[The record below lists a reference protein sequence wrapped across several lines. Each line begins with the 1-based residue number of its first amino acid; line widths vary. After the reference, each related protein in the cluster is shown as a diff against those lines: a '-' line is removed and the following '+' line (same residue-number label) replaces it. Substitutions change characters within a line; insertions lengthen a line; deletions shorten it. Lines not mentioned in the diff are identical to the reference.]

1 MINEDKVCFQGQ
13 MMKRI
18 CDFLSIALFTGSLL
32 VAAPVVFPICAAAA
46 ESVGR
51 EGEVVPFFSVKDV
64 EGEQFDLRL
73 RARQNTV
80 VLFFWSSYRTMSI
93 REMNFLND
101 MGRFYNLYG
110 LEIAAVEGRG
120 LAADQVRE
128 ELEKLKVI
136 GTEPAYTV
144 LPDPGGSLSRQ
155 YRVVEIPETFIIGRQ
170 GKVLFHLRGFRE
182 EDGARLETGI
192 KEILGLLPVPREA
205 PGNSRPSLSPRRQEA
220 ERRGVSV
227 DPEKELF
234 EKYRYFG
241 NYYFKSGNTELALDN
256 YRRCLEVDPKSIE
269 VNLRIG
275 EVYAALKEY
284 EKARKAWEAVLK
296 IDPDNREADTLIRR
310 LIRGEF

>member
-1 MINEDKVCFQGQ
+1 

-18 CDFLSIALFTGSLL
+18 CGFLSIVVGAGLLFIVG
-32 VAAPVVFPICAAAA
+32 PVVSPTAPAAA
-46 ESVGR
+46 ESAGR

-64 EGEQFDLRL
+64 KGEQFDLRQT
-73 RARQNTV
+73 ARQNTV
-80 VLFFWSSYRTMSI
+80 VIFFWSSYKTMSI

-101 MGRFYNLYG
+101 MRRFYHLYG

-120 LAADQVRE
+120 LAAEQVSE

-155 YRVVEIPETFIIGRQ
+155 YRVAEIPETFILGRQ
-170 GKVLFHLRGFRE
+170 GKILFHLRGFRE
-182 EDGARLETGI
+182 EDGVHLETGI
-192 KEILGLLPVPREA
+192 KEILGLLPA
-205 PGNSRPSLSPRRQEA
+205 PKAVSGGSRPYLPEGRGK
-220 ERRGVSV
+220 RGVSV

-241 NYYFKSGNTELALDN
+241 NYYFRSGNMEQALDN
-256 YRRCLEVDPKSIE
+256 YRRCLEVDPESIE
-269 VNLRIG
+269 INLRIG
-275 EVYAALKEY
+275 EVYADLKEY
-284 EKARKAWEAVLK
+284 ENAREAWETVLK
-296 IDPDNREADTLIRR
+296 VDSDNREADALIRR